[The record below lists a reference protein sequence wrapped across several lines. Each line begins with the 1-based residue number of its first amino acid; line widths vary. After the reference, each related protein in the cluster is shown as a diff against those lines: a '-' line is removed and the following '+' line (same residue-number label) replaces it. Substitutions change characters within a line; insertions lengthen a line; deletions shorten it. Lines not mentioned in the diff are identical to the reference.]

1 MPSINDR
8 IGSQN
13 VIRVLSNA
21 AAAPTRLLNL
31 ADVNSTL
38 KTRDGLILVW
48 DTATEKFYLTDTID
62 SGTLNVTGIV
72 TFSNTST
79 STAPTNGAL
88 VINGGVGIGK
98 QVFIGDTLSVAGIS
112 TFPSDVDINAAVDI
126 LNGLTVNSTFKS
138 VGVTTLASAGGI
150 TTTGGDLFVGGDFSS
165 SGSLSITGNTNV
177 VGVITATTL
186 DVTGNISGATL
197 DITNS
202 VTFGSNVTIGG
213 TLTYDD
219 VKNVDSIGLITARSG
234 IEIGYPGAASTFSSS
249 GDIVL
254 SRNLYVAGLST
265 FVGIATFSNDAFVV
279 GTLTAGLIDGGSY

>member
-112 TFPSDVDINAAVDI
+112 TFASDVDINAAFDI

>member
-31 ADVNSTL
+31 TDVNSTL
-38 KTRDGLILVW
+38 KTREGMILVW

-98 QVFIGDTLSVAGIS
+98 QVFIGDRLSVAGIS
-112 TFPSDVDINAAVDI
+112 TFASDVDINAAVDI

-177 VGVITATTL
+177 VGVITAASL

-197 DITNS
+197 DITDS

-265 FVGIATFSNDAFVV
+265 FVGIATFSNDAFVA